1 MALTTL
7 VVCNDPE
14 LLQRIIPVFEL
25 AGIQTEVCTRAL
37 DAEKRLALAR
47 FDAALIDCAGLPGA
61 RAVLDSVRQSGTNRS
76 SVTFAIVS
84 EITSPREAA
93 ALGASF
99 VLERSFT
106 QDWLLHNLRAA
117 QGLMALENRRYF
129 RMDVDFV
136 AWIQRP
142 SDRGAEV
149 PVTCD
154 NLSQGGIGIVTT
166 LALQS
171 KTLID
176 IRFSLPGSIPID
188 AQAEVMWCREGKAGL
203 RFTKM
208 SSKSRTAVVSWLMEE
223 YERTQP
229 AIPTIPAAMSASA
242 RAEKALLQGRR
253 LLCHAFAQN
262 LPIAWKCSD
271 CGWRTSIRLE
281 ETRWRYANEP
291 PEQVVAAFQSHD
303 CSAYRATGSV
313 FAEKSRN

>member
-25 AGIQTEVCTRAL
+25 AGVQTEVCTRAL
-37 DAEKRLALAR
+37 DAEQRLAAAR

-99 VLERSFT
+99 VLEKSFT

-136 AWIQRP
+136 AWIHRP

-154 NLSQGGIGIVTT
+154 NLSQGGVGIVTT
-166 LALQS
+166 LALEP
-171 KTLID
+171 KTLLD
-176 IRFSLPGSIPID
+176 LRFSLSGSAPID
-188 AQAEVMWCREGKAGL
+188 AQAEVMWCRDGKAGL
-203 RFTKM
+203 RFTRM
-208 SSKSRTAVVSWLMEE
+208 SSKSRTAVVTWLMEE

-229 AIPTIPAAMSASA
+229 PIPAIPAAMSAS
-242 RAEKALLQGRR
+242 RAEKALAPGRR

-271 CGWRTSIRLE
+271 CAWRTSIRLQ

-291 PEQVVAAFQSHD
+291 PEQVVGAFQSHD
-303 CSAYRATGSV
+303 CSAHRAIGSV
-313 FAEKSRN
+313 FAERFRS